1 MTMAANAITTQA
13 SEQKWFTAL
22 TGPEGNQGTYKI
34 VIGEPERT
42 DMGAFLLGFNRNGVI
57 EFRGLAHHPE
67 KVRRRITGYHG
78 THFTPESNPHLML
91 GARVHTP
98 EVTNTLTP
106 YVFISNPGSETDF
119 VHWVSGAILGMTT
132 GSYTVEGTTQSH
144 QLPEVDE
151 RSRNISK
158 MEETLRR
165 ISGLPD
171 NWDSYEGSTI
181 SPAAVDEARQI
192 LMSAIDLNLP
202 NPWVAPGG
210 DAGVGIQWDTHQAE
224 LYIDIVPGEETTYV
238 LTPKVGHLH
247 ESDGVLTTANL
258 PRILTQLAKPTI

>member
-1 MTMAANAITTQA
+1 MATNAITTQA
-13 SEQKWFTAL
+13 SGQKELITL
-22 TGPEGNQGTYKI
+22 TGTKWDQGAYRA

-42 DMGAFLLGFNRNGVI
+42 DMGAFLLGFNKNDVTEIMG
-57 EFRGLAHHPE
+57 FTDHP
-67 KVRRRITGYHG
+67 RRAKRRVTDYYL
-78 THFTPESNPHLML
+78 TPFTAESNPHLML
-91 GARVHTP
+91 GVRVRAP

-106 YVFISNPGSETDF
+106 DIFISHASSETNF
-119 VHWVSGAILGMTT
+119 VYWVSRAILGMTS
-132 GSYTVEGTTQSH
+132 GSYTFEGTSQSH
-144 QLPEVDE
+144 QLPDVDE
-151 RSRNISK
+151 RSRHISK
-158 MEETLRR
+158 MEETLRH
-165 ISGLPD
+165 ISELPD

-210 DAGVGIQWDTHQAE
+210 DAGVGIQWDTDQAE

-247 ESDGVLTTANL
+247 EADGVLTTANL
-258 PRILTQLAKPTI
+258 PRILIQLAKPTI